1 MTPFQYSLE
10 PYMKLEEAFSAS
22 NPADLR
28 EVIEKN
34 SSLFAAVL
42 KNIDFSGATSF
53 HARTLC
59 FLR

>member
-1 MTPFQYSLE
+1 
-10 PYMKLEEAFSAS
+10 MKLEEAFSAS